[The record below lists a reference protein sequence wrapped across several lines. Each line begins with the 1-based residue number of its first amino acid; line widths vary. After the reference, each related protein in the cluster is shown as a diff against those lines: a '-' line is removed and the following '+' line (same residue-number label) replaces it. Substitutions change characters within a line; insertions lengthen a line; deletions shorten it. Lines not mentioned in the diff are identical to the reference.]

1 MTTLVLPIELT
12 NGNDGRTK
20 HFGAAAKRRRE
31 YEATILLLHP
41 RPQPIPTPARITV
54 TRVLGKGQRL
64 MDADS
69 LGRGNAK
76 ELIDAIVAAGFL
88 PDDGPRHVHEVT
100 YRQDTTRRADG
111 PSTEI
116 TIEAIP

>member
-31 YEATILLLHP
+31 YEATIRYLHG
-41 RPQPIPTPARITV
+41 RIQPVSTPCRITV
-54 TRVLGKGQRL
+54 TRILGKGQRL

-76 ELIDAIVAAGFL
+76 ELIDAIVAVGFL
-88 PDDGPRHVHEVT
+88 PDDGPRHVTEVA
-100 YRQDTTRRADG
+100 YRQDDTRRSDG